1 MCLQFRFV
9 FGLGWCVDDGQ
20 ELFSLYDDTIIFYD
34 SDNEYKV
41 DLG

>member
-20 ELFSLYDDTIIFYD
+20 ELFSLYDDAITI
-34 SDNEYKV
+34 
-41 DLG
+41 L